1 MPHLHS
7 QAAFP
12 ETFPELHSEKKKTP
26 KICNSDVAGYFARLV
41 YSELDAG

>member
-12 ETFPELHSEKKKTP
+12 ETFPELHSEKKTP